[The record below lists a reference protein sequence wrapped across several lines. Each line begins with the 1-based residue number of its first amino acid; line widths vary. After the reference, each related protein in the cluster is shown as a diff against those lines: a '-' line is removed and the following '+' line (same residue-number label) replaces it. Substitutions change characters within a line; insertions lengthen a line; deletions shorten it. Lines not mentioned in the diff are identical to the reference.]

1 MRLNVVLHIGKES
14 VVTEVSCGSG
24 DKTFKWLALVA
35 AQKYTNSVPNGM
47 LRSRDG
53 FNGVTAHAQH
63 HPISITLA
71 SGELPPPTALLSDF
85 LKDGDRVTVDLS
97 SEARVSRI
105 GYAESTSWFDD
116 GFKLSG
122 NDTGSRHNLVPSEEK
137 ESDTDIFFVDSPDSR
152 FMRVLLSKQMID
164 DYKVMAKLDIDW
176 IIVRR
181 SLPQLSETN
190 AQKLKKIYNKF
201 YCYLL
206 ELYAHYAGFED
217 KLDLTLFT
225 NLITDAHIFDS
236 ATVNK
241 IPIVFDR
248 VISSRE
254 GLSKIDF
261 PGLLTALIICAQMQH
276 VNTLDASA
284 TVFDPS
290 GALRVVLESRMLP
303 LIVHLG
309 LNHVTKS
316 LFCSP
321 ELLEKIKENHPDLVL
336 VFEKTAAKS
345 GVELPVILH
354 IEHMGDLLVDVGL
367 LKGGEGRIELVVS
380 FLVAA
385 RSGLICGPLYT
396 REPSITTESVDK
408 QRAQNL
414 RRGEDF
420 DFVENIITYPEF
432 VEVCARAGCHKFA
445 RNILESDNSVTDK
458 LDTYRIAMERGVTES
473 AAFIRKTTDQAKPR
487 K

>member
-1 MRLNVVLHIGKES
+1 MRLIVVLRIGKES
-14 VVTEVSCGSG
+14 VSTEVSCGSG

-35 AQKYTNSVPNGM
+35 AQKYTNSVPNGT
-47 LRSRDG
+47 LRCRDG
-53 FNGVTAHAQH
+53 FNGVTPHAQH
-63 HPISITLA
+63 HPIALSLD
-71 SGELPPPTALLSDF
+71 SGESPPPTAFLSEF
-85 LKDGDRVTVDLS
+85 LKDGDRVTVDLT

-105 GYAESTSWFDD
+105 GYAESTSWFED

-122 NDTGSRHNLVPSEEK
+122 NDTCSRNNQVRLEEK
-137 ESDTDIFFVDSPDSR
+137 ESDTDVFFVDTPDSR

-164 DYKVMAKLDIDW
+164 DYKVMAKLDSDW
-176 IIVRR
+176 TMIRR
-181 SLPQLSETN
+181 SLPQLSDIN
-190 AQKLKKIYNKF
+190 AQKLKKIFFKY

-206 ELYAHYAGFED
+206 ELYAHYVGFED

-225 NLITDAHIFDS
+225 NMITDAHIFDS
-236 ATVNK
+236 TTIGK

-290 GALRVVLESRMLP
+290 GALRTVLESRMLP

-316 LFCSP
+316 IFCSP

-345 GVELPVILH
+345 GVELPVVLH
-354 IEHMGDLLVDVGL
+354 IEHMADLLVDVGL
-367 LKGGEGRIELVVS
+367 LKVGEGRIELVVS

-385 RSGLICGPLYT
+385 RSGLTSGPVYT

-445 RNILESDNSVTDK
+445 RNVLESDNSVMDK
-458 LDTYRIAMERGVTES
+458 LSAYRHAMERGVTEC
-473 AAFIRKTTDQAKPR
+473 AAFIRKSADQAKSR